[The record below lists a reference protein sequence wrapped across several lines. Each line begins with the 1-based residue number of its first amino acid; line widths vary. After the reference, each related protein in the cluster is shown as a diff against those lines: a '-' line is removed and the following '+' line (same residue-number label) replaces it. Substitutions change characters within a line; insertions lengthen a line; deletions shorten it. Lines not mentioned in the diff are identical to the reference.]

1 MPLATGNDTT
11 GPRGEEPVG
20 GDEWRLQKVIARAG
34 VASRR
39 HAEAMILAGRVRVN
53 GRVADRLG
61 TRVDPAR
68 DTIEVDGRRV
78 SLAAEHVYL
87 AFNKPSGYV
96 STANDPAGRPTVMR
110 LVPDVPGLFS
120 VGRLDYESEGLLLF
134 TTDGQWG
141 QRVSHPRHGSDKEY
155 LIEVGG
161 RPKPATLARLRA
173 PMELGDGEWTSGAD
187 VRMEGV
193 APDRALLRIVLGEG
207 RNRQIRRMLGVVG
220 HPVLRLV
227 RVRVGAVHLGDLRP
241 SEWRHLTHAEI
252 ATTAGGPVPP
262 EELPLPRGVR
272 RRRTA

>member
-11 GPRGEEPVG
+11 GLREEQPAA
-20 GDEWRLQKVIARAG
+20 GDEWRLQKVLARAG

-39 HAEAMILAGRVRVN
+39 HAEAMIVAGRVRVN

-61 TRVDPAR
+61 TRVDPHH

-78 SLAAEHVYL
+78 SLATGQTYL
-87 AFNKPSGYV
+87 ALNKPAGYV
-96 STANDPAGRPTVMR
+96 SAASDPEGRPAVMQ

-134 TTDGQWG
+134 TTDGEWG

-155 LIEVGG
+155 LVEVEG

-173 PMELGDGEWTSGAD
+173 PMQIGESEWTSGAD
-187 VRMEGV
+187 VRAEGV
-193 APDRALLRIVLGEG
+193 APDRALLRIVLREG
-207 RNRQIRRMLGVVG
+207 RNRQIRRMLDAVG

-241 SEWRHLTHAEI
+241 AEWRHLTHAEI
-252 ATTAGGPVPP
+252 ATTAGSEVPP
-262 EELPLPRGVR
+262 DELPLPRGLR